1 MSAGFPNRDHR
12 RRLLGSVLAISA
24 RIPGANALR
33 RSIGALDPLIKQA
46 VDGCFINGTAQSTF
60 GGRPVGYGAGK
71 CPNLINCIYDGLDSA
86 SQAGLSAGT
95 TIVCLLPTILALV
108 GAGPIELIQLAFASP
123 IRAVATCMF
132 GVGLPSGLFR
142 QLRTGSTVQPSGG
155 HSDMSATEDPRVR
168 KWQIY
173 IARPLASKCD
183 IARRILADSIIV
195 TLAGV
200 MLWRNWAIGS
210 VTMITFRCE
219 YSWLLFCWPMACI
232 MWLALS
238 CLALYCMAKDIEIK
252 LDDQPRTFW
261 EILIFPY
268 RFRPTSPSALNNP
281 FAPTFPVPELP
292 ADSPT
297 SPAFPEPRPTMDSQ
311 WASSEQQMA
320 RDVYGHPPSPNQL
333 IPQRRPVLPDPL
345 SPATA
350 TFQHKSYAT
359 ARTVVGL
366 TAQSF
371 TVTIK
376 MRKEGF
382 WQFFEAGI
390 ETVAVGI
397 YLYATIVLGSILF
410 LTGQTGLEYTV
421 LMVLSLAVIRIVG
434 NVM

>member
-1 MSAGFPNRDHR
+1 MSAGLANRGHR
-12 RRLLGSVLAISA
+12 RRLLGPALALSA

-33 RSIGALDPLIKQA
+33 RSIGALDPIIKQA
-46 VDGCFINGTAQSTF
+46 VDGCFVNGTQSSTF

-95 TIVCLLPTILALV
+95 SIACLLPTILALV

-123 IRAVATCMF
+123 IRAIATCMF

-142 QLRTGSTVQPSGG
+142 QLRTGAQPSGG
-155 HSDMSATEDPRVR
+155 HSDMRATEDPRVR

-173 IARPLASKCD
+173 IARPHASKFD
-183 IARRILADSIIV
+183 IARRILADGVIV

-200 MLWRNWAIGS
+200 MLWRNWVIGS

-232 MWLALS
+232 LWLALS

-261 EILIFPY
+261 EILILPY
-268 RFRPTSPSALNNP
+268 RFSPTSPSSLYNP
-281 FAPTFPVPELP
+281 FAPTFPVPQLP
-292 ADSPT
+292 MDSPT
-297 SPAFPEPRPTMDSQ
+297 STGFSEPRPVMDNR
-311 WASSEQQMA
+311 WASSEQQMT

-333 IPQRRPVLPDPL
+333 IPQRRPILPDQL

-350 TFQHKSYAT
+350 KFRHESYAT
-359 ARTVVGL
+359 ARTAVGL

-376 MRKEGF
+376 MRKEAF
-382 WQFFEAGI
+382 WQFYEAGI
-390 ETVAVGI
+390 ETVAVGV

-410 LTGQTGLEYTV
+410 LTGQTGIEYTV

>member
-1 MSAGFPNRDHR
+1 MAMT
-12 RRLLGSVLAISA
+12 LA
-24 RIPGANALR
+24 
-33 RSIGALDPLIKQA
+33 
-46 VDGCFINGTAQSTF
+46 V
-60 GGRPVGYGAGK
+60 GGWCRGVTV
-71 CPNLINCIYDGLDSA
+71 IYDGLDST

-123 IRAVATCMF
+123 IQAIATCMF
-132 GVGLPSGLFR
+132 SVGLPSGLFR
-142 QLRTGSTVQPSGG
+142 QLRTGSTAHPSGG
-155 HSDMSATEDPRVR
+155 HSDMSATEDPCVR

-173 IARPLASKCD
+173 IARPLASKRD

-200 MLWRNWAIGS
+200 MLWRNWAIGL

-261 EILIFPY
+261 GILIFPY
-268 RFRPTSPSALNNP
+268 RFRPTSPSALYNP
-281 FAPTFPVPELP
+281 FAPTFPVPEL
-292 ADSPT
+292 DSPMR
-297 SPAFPEPRPTMDSQ
+297 PAFPEPGSAMNNR
-311 WASSEQQMA
+311 WAYSEQQMT

-333 IPQRRPVLPDPL
+333 IPQRRPVLPHSL
-345 SPATA
+345 SPATS
-350 TFQHKSYAT
+350 TFQHDSYAI
-359 ARTVVGL
+359 ARTPVGL

-376 MRKEGF
+376 KRKEGF